1 MNKDKDINYAE
12 AILKLRVKLNI
23 SQEKLAE
30 MLDVAFESVNRWEN
44 GHFKPAKIQKER
56 LKELF
61 MEYKIDLNKE

>member
-44 GHFKPAKIQKER
+44 GHFKPTKIQKER